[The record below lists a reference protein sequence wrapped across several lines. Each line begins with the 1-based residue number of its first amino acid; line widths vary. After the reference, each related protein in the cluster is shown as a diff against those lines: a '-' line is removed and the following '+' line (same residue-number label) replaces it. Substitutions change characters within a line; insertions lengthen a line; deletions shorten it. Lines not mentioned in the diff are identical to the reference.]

1 MCREACPID
10 ICEKPI
16 LVMLK
21 FRVSEKMR
29 YLSHAETLRV
39 FQRACSRAD
48 IDLVYSSGFNP
59 RPKISLP
66 LPRTVGLACDDETC
80 CLRLNHPADGLDIEN
95 LKDQLAD
102 QMPAG
107 IELFTVELPE
117 QSVSF
122 ETGTAIYELPVK
134 SELFS
139 EQLQERV
146 NGLLATDSLMLSRQ
160 PHDRLRRAQ
169 PSRKKA
175 RTVDVREFIISIELQ
190 KPKVFV
196 TTSFGPAGSIRV
208 DEFLNLLQL
217 DLNAL
222 AGPVKRT
229 KVLFKSMLNQQQSPV
244 GNN

>member
-1 MCREACPID
+1 MRKEAYPID

-39 FQRACSRAD
+39 FQRACSRAG

-160 PHDRLRRAQ
+160 PHDR
-169 PSRKKA
+169 KKA

>member
-1 MCREACPID
+1 
-10 ICEKPI
+10 
-16 LVMLK
+16 MLK
-21 FRVSEKMR
+21 FRVSDKMR

-39 FQRACSRAD
+39 FQRACSRAG

-66 LPRTVGLACDDETC
+66 LPRTVGLACEDETC
-80 CLRLNHPADGLDIEN
+80 CLRVNRLNDCLDIQN
-95 LKDQLAD
+95 LKGRLEG
-102 QMPAG
+102 QMPQG
-107 IELFTVELPE
+107 IELFTVELAE
-117 QSVSF
+117 QSISF
-122 ETGTAIYELPVK
+122 ETGTAVYELPLK

-139 EQLQERV
+139 EQLQQRV
-146 NGLLATDSLMLSRQ
+146 DGLLATDSLMLSRQ
-160 PHDRLRRAQ
+160 PHDR
-169 PSRKKA
+169 KKG
-175 RTVDVREFIISIELQ
+175 RTVDVRGFLVSIELRE
-190 KPKVFV
+190 PNVFV